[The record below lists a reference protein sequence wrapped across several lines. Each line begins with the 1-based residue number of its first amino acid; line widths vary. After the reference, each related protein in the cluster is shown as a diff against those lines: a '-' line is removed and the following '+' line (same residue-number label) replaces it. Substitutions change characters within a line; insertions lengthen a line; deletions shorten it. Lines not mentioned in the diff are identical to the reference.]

1 MMSGLVAEGVRNCR
15 RNFVIVMGLF
25 LSKLT
30 LAAIISVPL
39 LVMFNSTIE
48 NSRYARVLLTDWS
61 LDVFSELIHARE
73 NVLVYFLVGLVFY
86 AVVVFFFKQ
95 FMNGGIYR
103 SFLADRRLTVHEFF
117 GECGARFAD
126 HVRITLVMLV
136 VYAFLFL
143 IGFIVGSLV
152 PREPFQQFG
161 QASLYPI
168 FLHLAVIYPFLIL
181 GTILSDLLRL
191 QLANQPDE
199 PFKRQFRTAMDT
211 FRARFVKL
219 NGIYYLYFLPFVI
232 MWLLIEY
239 LAVQITGGLG
249 NMFGVMLELILF
261 QICSFLRTGQS
272 LLVPATFARMLR
284 VDMSVSEVIVNK
296 DI

>member
-1 MMSGLVAEGVRNCR
+1 MMSSLVADGVRNCR
-15 RNFVIVMGLF
+15 RNFVIVGWLF

-39 LVMFNSTIE
+39 LVMLNSTIE

-73 NVLVYFLVGLVFY
+73 NVLVYFLIGLVFY

-95 FMNGGIYR
+95 FINGGIYR
-103 SFLADRRLTVHEFF
+103 SLLVERRLTVHQFF
-117 GECGARFAD
+117 GECGARFGD

-136 VYAFLFL
+136 LYVFLFL
-143 IGFIVGSLV
+143 IGFVVGSIV
-152 PREPFQQFG
+152 PREPFLRFG
-161 QASLYPI
+161 EISMYPL
-168 FLHLAVIYPFLIL
+168 FLHVAVIYPFLIL

-191 QLANQPDE
+191 QLASQPDR
-199 PFKRQFRTAMDT
+199 PFKRQFQSALEIFRT
-211 FRARFVKL
+211 RFVKL

-232 MWLLIEY
+232 VWLLIEF
-239 LAVQITGGLG
+239 LSVQVTRGLG
-249 NMFGVMLELILF
+249 NMFGIMLELILF

-272 LLVPATFARMLR
+272 LLAPATFAGLIET
-284 VDMSVSEVIVNK
+284 DMPESEMTVNK
-296 DI
+296 DN

>member
-1 MMSGLVAEGVRNCR
+1 MMSGLVADGIRNYR
-15 RNFVIVMGLF
+15 RNFVIVGWLF

-39 LVMFNSTIE
+39 LVMLNSTIE

-86 AVVVFFFKQ
+86 AVIVVFFKQ
-95 FMNGGIYR
+95 FINGGIYR
-103 SFLADRRLTVHEFF
+103 SLLVERRLTASQFF

-126 HVRITLVMLV
+126 HVRLTLVMLIIYV
-136 VYAFLFL
+136 FLFL
-143 IGFIVGSLV
+143 IGFVVGSMV
-152 PREPFQQFG
+152 PGEPFLQFG
-161 QASLYPI
+161 ETSMYPL
-168 FLHLAVIYPFLIL
+168 FLHLAVVYPFLIL

-191 QLANQPDE
+191 QLASQPDR
-199 PFKRQFRTAMDT
+199 PFKRQFQTALEI

-232 MWLLIEY
+232 VWLLIEF
-239 LAVQITGGLG
+239 LAVQVTRGLG
-249 NMFGVMLELILF
+249 NMFGVMLELILL

-272 LLVPATFARMLR
+272 LLAPATFAGMFEA
-284 VDMSVSEVIVNK
+284 DTPESEMAANK
-296 DI
+296 DN

>member
-1 MMSGLVAEGVRNCR
+1 MSGLVADGIRNYR
-15 RNFVIVMGLF
+15 RNIVLVGWLF

-39 LVMFNSTIE
+39 LVMLNSTIE

-95 FMNGGIYR
+95 FINGGIYR
-103 SFLADRRLTVHEFF
+103 SLVVERRLTVHQFF
-117 GECGARFAD
+117 GECGARFTD
-126 HVRITLVMLV
+126 HVRITLVMLI
-136 VYAFLFL
+136 VYVFLFL
-143 IGFIVGSLV
+143 IGFVVGSMI

-161 QASLYPI
+161 VLSLYPL

-191 QLANQPDE
+191 QLAGQPGRS
-199 PFKRQFRTAMDT
+199 FKQQFQTALEIFRT
-211 FRARFVKL
+211 RFVKL

-232 MWLLIEY
+232 VWLLIEF
-239 LAVQITGGLG
+239 LAVQATRGLD

-272 LLVPATFARMLR
+272 LLAPATFAGMFKADLPELE
-284 VDMSVSEVIVNK
+284 STTHK
-296 DI
+296 DN